1 MSTTERRTNAAPEAI
16 WDVIADGWTFVAW
29 VVGASRVRAVEPD
42 WPAVGSRIHHSVGAW
57 PAVIDDN
64 TQVLEVEDGR
74 RIVME
79 ARIRPAGQARVDIS
93 LIPDGTG
100 TVIRMV
106 EDFTSGPATKAPKPA
121 RDAAL
126 HVRNVETLKRLAL
139 LAERGEHP

>member
-139 LAERGEHP
+139 LAERREHP